1 MESKLLIDY
10 LLQFGSLNQQQIA
23 LIDASV
29 TVRHVKAGDYFL
41 RAGKISNEVGFV
53 TNGVLRVIYYQEKGE
68 EITRYFVDESSIV
81 VDMQSFS
88 EGIPTMAYV
97 QAVIDSELLVL
108 SKEAMDNLSNT
119 IINWD
124 KIWNKVTIKALA
136 EKVGRISMMF
146 PQDATERYNF
156 FLEKFPNL
164 ANRIP
169 LQYIAS
175 YIGITK
181 HSLSRIRGAV
191 NKKS

>member
-1 MESKLLIDY
+1 MSTPLINY
-10 LLQFGSLNQQQIA
+10 ILQFGSLNQQQID
-23 LIDASV
+23 LVESSL
-29 TVRHVKAGDYFL
+29 TVKQFKSGEYFL
-41 RAGKISNEVGFV
+41 RAGKVSKEIGFIV
-53 TNGVLRVIYYQEKGE
+53 NGIFRVLYYQEKGE
-68 EITRYFVDESSIV
+68 EVTRYFLDEHNIIVDISSYN
-81 VDMQSFS
+81 

-97 QAVIDSELLVL
+97 QAVVDSEVVIL

-124 KIWNKVTIKALA
+124 KIWNKITIKALA
-136 EKVGRISMMF
+136 EKVGRISTMF

-181 HSLSRIRGAV
+181 HSLSRIRR
-191 NKKS
+191 NSK